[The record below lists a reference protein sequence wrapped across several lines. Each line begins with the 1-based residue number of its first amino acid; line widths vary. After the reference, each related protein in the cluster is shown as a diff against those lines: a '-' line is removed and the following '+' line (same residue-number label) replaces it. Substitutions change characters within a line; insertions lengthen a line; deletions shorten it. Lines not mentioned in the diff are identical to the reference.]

1 MRSRDT
7 TILIVPGLG
16 NSGEDH
22 WQTRWQ
28 AKLPRVRRVEQ
39 LSWDRPT
46 RAAWVTAIR
55 DALAGS
61 TQPVVAVGHSLGVI
75 ALVAAL
81 TEDAPA
87 PVAGAFLVSP
97 PGEEAIRS
105 LPGVDPAFAGIPTA
119 PLPCPS
125 VLVASRNDPYARY
138 EELENMAL
146 DWGSRLVDAGEAGH
160 VNGQSGHGP
169 WPEGLMT
176 FAGFLN
182 KL

>member
-1 MRSRDT
+1 MKSRDT

-16 NSGEDH
+16 NSGADH

-28 AKLPRVRRVEQ
+28 AKLPKARRIEQ
-39 LSWDRPT
+39 SSWDHPT
-46 RAAWVTAIR
+46 RAAWVEAIR
-55 DALAGS
+55 TAVAES
-61 TQPVVAVGHSLGVI
+61 SQPVVAVAHSLGVI

-81 TEDAPA
+81 TEGTPA

-97 PGEEAIRS
+97 PNEDAIRS
-105 LPGVDPAFAGIPTA
+105 LAEVDQAFAAIPTA

-138 EELENMAL
+138 EDLEGMAL

-160 VNGQSGHGP
+160 VNGESGHGP

>member
-16 NSGEDH
+16 DSGANH

-28 AKLPRVRRVEQ
+28 AKLPRARRVEQ
-39 LSWDRPT
+39 VSWDRPT
-46 RAAWVTAIR
+46 RPAWVAAIR
-55 DALAGS
+55 AALAGS
-61 TQPVVAVGHSLGVI
+61 AQPVVTVAHSLGVI

-97 PGEEAIRS
+97 PSEATIRAI
-105 LPGVDPAFAGIPTA
+105 PAIDPAFAATPTA

-138 EELENMAL
+138 EDLENMAL

-160 VNGQSGHGP
+160 VNADSGHGP